1 MKTKLWSF
9 ETETGFHLGR
19 SRTSLICGQSLV
31 GEFSVTEFSAR
42 ADECAG
48 WPEWCEQCFARLRK
62 IEAREAAKN
71 RFEEADR
78 LRQFQAKGNR
88 CE

>member
-1 MKTKLWSF
+1 MKAKLWFF

-19 SRTSLICGQSLV
+19 SQTSLICGQSLV

-62 IEAREAAKN
+62 IEAREAAKD
-71 RFEEADR
+71 RFEKADR
-78 LRQFQAKGNR
+78 LRQFQTRGQ
-88 CE
+88 